1 MPTDV
6 ATPEVMWTAARIAE
20 RDGVTREAVLKIAR
34 DLVAQHG
41 LAVARDGRGRIAALN
56 VVEYDHLR
64 GRFGDPS
71 KAQAPKA
78 ALPPP
83 ATDPGD
89 SYDEA
94 LRQKAWHEVE
104 KRRLEVGDLRKT
116 LLRRDRYEAAV
127 AKSAADMARF
137 IDQLPQ
143 EADAI
148 GRALGL
154 ENVHALRIE
163 LKKAAVRMRAK
174 IAASFQAMAA
184 EAPATDE
191 EVPAE

>member
-1 MPTDV
+1 
-6 ATPEVMWTAARIAE
+6 MWPAARIAE
-20 RDGVTREAVLKIAR
+20 RDGVTREAVLKLVR
-34 DLVAQHG
+34 DHAAQHG
-41 LAVARDGRGRIAALN
+41 LAVERDGRGRIALIN
-56 VVEYDHLR
+56 VVQYDHLR
-64 GRFGDPS
+64 GRYADPS
-71 KAQAPKA
+71 KAQASKA
-78 ALPPP
+78 AAPP
-83 ATDPGD
+83 APAPAD

-94 LRQKAWHEVE
+94 LRQRAWHDVE
-104 KRRLEVGDLRKT
+104 KRRLEVGDLRKQ

-127 AKSAADMARF
+127 AQAAAEMARY

-154 ENVHALRIE
+154 ENVHTLRLE
-163 LKKAAVRMRAK
+163 LKNAAARMRAK
-174 IAASFQAMAA
+174 IAGAFQAMAA